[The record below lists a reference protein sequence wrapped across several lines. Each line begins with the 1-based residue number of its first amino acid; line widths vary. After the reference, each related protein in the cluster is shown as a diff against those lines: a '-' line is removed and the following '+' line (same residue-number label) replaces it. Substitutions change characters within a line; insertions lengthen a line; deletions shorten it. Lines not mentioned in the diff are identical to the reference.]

1 MKPIYRYPKIDDLVF
16 PWLGPTRT
24 SELAGA
30 VVTDEQVN
38 KLQAYWGMP
47 RRIRIDFN
55 TTTVGNCDI
64 CGEQSDALLSLMT
77 TKNYGAN
84 YAMWQHPLTPYRVPL
99 KEGGEFYSVKPQ
111 PGGLIWR
118 DWLGLIETGKSE
130 NNTELPALVVKLF
143 NASSL
148 KQAKVGLWG
157 FGYDFDNMKR
167 AVGTNTI
174 SRCCSIK
181 KKVRYRSCGWLR
193 KQLHGF

>member
-1 MKPIYRYPKIDDLVF
+1 
-16 PWLGPTRT
+16 
-24 SELAGA
+24 
-30 VVTDEQVN
+30 
-38 KLQAYWGMP
+38 MP

-84 YAMWQHPLTPYRVPL
+84 YAMWQHPLTPYRIPL

-157 FGYDFDNMKR
+157 FGYDFDNMK
-167 AVGTNTI
+167 A
-174 SRCCSIK
+174 RCWYEHHFPLLLK
-181 KKVRYRSCGWLR
+181 KKEGQIPKLRLAAQTASRILSLLRSALKEAWFSDPKGARVISVLWISTSGTKLSIAS
-193 KQLHGF
+193 

>member
-1 MKPIYRYPKIDDLVF
+1 D
-16 PWLGPTRT
+16 
-24 SELAGA
+24 
-30 VVTDEQVN
+30 QVN

-64 CGEQSDALLSLMT
+64 CGEQNDALLSLMT

-157 FGYDFDNMKR
+157 FGYDFDNMKAR
-167 AVGTNTI
+167 CWYEHHFPLLLNKKEGQIPKLRLAAQTA
-174 SRCCSIK
+174 SRILSLL
-181 KKVRYRSCGWLR
+181 RSALKEAWFSDPKG
-193 KQLHGF
+193 